1 MHYGPL
7 SKACAR
13 VTTPAVVRWAMY
25 TSHVEF
31 ENIGGLWLRGRSVNC
46 CQVWSEVCNGLGPRG
61 LSLSC
66 GHGDGKA

>member
-13 VTTPAVVRWAMY
+13 VTTPAVVFWAMY

-31 ENIGGLWLRGRSVNC
+31 ENMGGLWLRGQSVTYNIYNL
-46 CQVWSEVCNGLGPRG
+46 QTHGILPYKLLAGSEN
-61 LSLSC
+61 
-66 GHGDGKA
+66 